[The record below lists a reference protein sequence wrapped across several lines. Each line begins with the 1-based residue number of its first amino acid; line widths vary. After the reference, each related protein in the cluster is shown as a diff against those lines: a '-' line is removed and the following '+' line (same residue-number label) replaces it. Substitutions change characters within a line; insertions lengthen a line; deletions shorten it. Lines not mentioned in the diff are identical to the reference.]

1 VNAPPTPRMIP
12 KLAKFYGSF
21 VAAVVGCKS
30 VKIVSLVGKI
40 PSSVR
45 THFTRID
52 NQLALERFVVGAE
65 LVQILLGD

>member
-1 VNAPPTPRMIP
+1 
-12 KLAKFYGSF
+12 